1 MPKYGGPGTRR
12 QVCEMRKCLRPI
24 DRYEEGSVPANKDTR
39 RTSKGADDDDDW
51 TPKKLAKIASK
62 KASPNNTSHQSSRP
76 EFQTATLVDWNSDL
90 TDLCKDL
97 TETTSR
103 PTKRSSDQISVAVRV
118 TPPPLTANLTPKTL
132 VDRKKKPIFRH
143 KAQDLDEAMNNPHV
157 KPRLSYGYMIA
168 MALQVNMKKHS
179 GIPPTLL
186 PESPIQ
192 F

>member
-1 MPKYGGPGTRR
+1 
-12 QVCEMRKCLRPI
+12 MRKCLRPI

-51 TPKKLAKIASK
+51 TPKKLAKAAPK

-118 TPPPLTANLTPKTL
+118 TPPPLTSNLTPKTL
-132 VDRKKKPIFRH
+132 VDQKKPNFRH
-143 KAQDLDEAMNNPHV
+143 KTQDLYEAMNNPHV

-168 MALQVNMKKHS
+168 MALLVNNRKKS
-179 GIPPTLL
+179 G
-186 PESPIQ
+186 
-192 F
+192 FY